1 MPCYSIVIKIRGGGG
16 EKTLMTWQRN
26 CSTILT
32 FWRKIQSP
40 TRVNIPRFTDDVT
53 TCFLFFFFINN
64 RHRSVADDQYDQNFP
79 PWGIRT
85 DQPYLHFRGSTIV
98 CNIWLAKND
107 CHLHVIAC
115 NKLNETD
122 FYQTIAYLGR
132 RNNVVEKTWIYQ
144 FIAKNLH
151 LSYRL
156 YTLLYTF
163 STLAL

>member
-1 MPCYSIVIKIRGGGG
+1 MWLLV
-16 EKTLMTWQRN
+16 
-26 CSTILT
+26 
-32 FWRKIQSP
+32 
-40 TRVNIPRFTDDVT
+40 
-53 TCFLFFFFINN
+53 FFFINN
-64 RHRSVADDQYDQNFP
+64 RYRSVADDQYDQNFP

-151 LSYRL
+151 LSYKNKACDEL
-156 YTLLYTF
+156 DTYIIHVYTLTRVHLV
-163 STLAL
+163 